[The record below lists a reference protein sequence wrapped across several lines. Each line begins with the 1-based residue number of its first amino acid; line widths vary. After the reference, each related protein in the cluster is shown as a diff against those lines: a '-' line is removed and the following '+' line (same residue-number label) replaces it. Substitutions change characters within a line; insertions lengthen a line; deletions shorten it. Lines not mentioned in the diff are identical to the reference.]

1 VDLFNTPLLLSGV
14 VIGSVGMGPL
24 I

>member
-14 VIGSVGMGPL
+14 VIGSVGMGLL